1 MKSVRKEFEKVYTK
15 YAKRIYLYI
24 LKMCKNPTEAEDIL
38 QITFLKAIEKSET
51 FDGSYEIST
60 WLCRIAHNAWLDERK
75 RRDNR
80 NHSLEELQEEIAG
93 VSDQTDFTEQ
103 VHDAQIAGQLRDIY
117 QQLKEPYK
125 EVFFLRIYG
134 EISFREIGKSFG
146 KSENWARVT
155 YYRAK
160 EQIISQWEKQ
170 VKEIRK
176 G

>member
-1 MKSVRKEFEKVYTK
+1 MKSVRKEFEKVYKK
-15 YAKRIYLYI
+15 YAKRIYFYI
-24 LKMCKNPTEAEDIL
+24 LKLCKNPTEAEDIL
-38 QITFLKAIEKSET
+38 QITFLKAIEKSDT

-80 NHSLEELQEEIAG
+80 NHSLDEISEDVAG
-93 VSDQTDFTEQ
+93 KVQQPDFTDQ
-103 VHDAQIAGQLRDIY
+103 IHDIQIAKQLSSIH

-125 EVFFLRIYG
+125 EVFSLRVYG
-134 EISFREIGKSFG
+134 EFSFREIGKAFG

-160 EQIISQWEKQ
+160 EKMINQWEKQ
-170 VKEIRK
+170 VKDVRN

>member
-1 MKSVRKEFEKVYTK
+1 MKTVRKEFEKVYKK
-15 YAKRIYLYI
+15 YAKQIYLYI
-24 LKMCKNPTEAEDIL
+24 LKLCKNPTEAEDIL
-38 QITFLKAIEKSET
+38 QITFLKAIEKSDT
-51 FDGSYEIST
+51 FDGNCEIST

-80 NHSLEELQEEIAG
+80 NDSLNQIEEDIAVFSPQG
-93 VSDQTDFTEQ
+93 DFTEK
-103 VHDAQIAGQLRDIY
+103 VHDTQIAKQLLDIH

-125 EVFFLRIYG
+125 EVFSLRVYG
-134 EISFREIGKSFG
+134 EISFREIGRAFG

-160 EQIISQWEKQ
+160 EQIQNQWKKE
-170 VKEIRK
+170 VKAIRK